1 MPYPVPFGMLEA
13 VRPGQTKGWFSTPYL
28 DEDLRISVG
37 NKGSIF
43 VLRRPPGDDNAMT
56 EPLVG

>member
-1 MPYPVPFGMLEA
+1 MLEA